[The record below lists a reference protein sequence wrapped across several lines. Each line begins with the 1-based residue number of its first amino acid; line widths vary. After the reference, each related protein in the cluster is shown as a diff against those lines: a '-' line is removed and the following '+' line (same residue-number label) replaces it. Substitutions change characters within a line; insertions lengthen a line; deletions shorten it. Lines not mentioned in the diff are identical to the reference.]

1 MTAITKQKMG
11 THAGVSYSVQITKI
25 DGLYY
30 PRIVILCDPNV
41 IIDGCVFFDM
51 HRYIYL
57 HGVRLPK
64 GANPFAINPFNLC
77 DESATGFIEGIK
89 HPLGAARLQSGEIEK
104 ELGVQFLEKK
114 LLDHR
119 AVLVE
124 YKKLRTNLLPITE
137 EFKERVEQSAAQIK
151 WLQRL
156 IKNHYMSER
165 YAGRTSTEY

>member
-11 THAGVSYSVQITKI
+11 THAGVPYSVQITKI

-30 PRIVILCDPNV
+30 PRIVILCEPALVVDAC
-41 IIDGCVFFDM
+41 IIFDM
-51 HRYIYL
+51 LSFFYMYK
-57 HGVRLPK
+57 P
-64 GANPFAINPFNLC
+64 NNQNPFNIANDC
-77 DESATGFIEGIK
+77 AVGFIDGLTTEEGK
-89 HPLGAARLQSGEIEK
+89 QRLLSGEAEK
-104 ELGVQFLEKK
+104 QLGVQFLEKK

-137 EFKERVEQSAAQIK
+137 EFKERVEQSAVQVK
-151 WLQRL
+151 WLQHL

-165 YAGRTSTEY
+165 YAGRISTEY